1 MIKVKYKGEIKEYP
15 KDTMLLDIS
24 KEYEAEYDNDIILG
38 LVNNKL
44 RELNKCLDRDCE
56 LEFITKKIVMVE
68 KTYNRGTYNSNAKS
82 YLQCI
87 R

>member
-24 KEYEAEYDNDIILG
+24 KEYQADFDNDIILG

-44 RELNKCLDRDCE
+44 RELNKRLDRDCE
-56 LEFITKKIVMVE
+56 LEFVTTKDSDGR
-68 KTYNRGTYNSNAKS
+68 KTYNRGLIILMLRA
-82 YLQCI
+82 I
-87 R
+87 

>member
-44 RELNKCLDRDCE
+44 RN
-56 LEFITKKIVMVE
+56 
-68 KTYNRGTYNSNAKS
+68 
-82 YLQCI
+82 
-87 R
+87 